1 MIRQVLAVIAVLLP
15 APALAGVQTVS
26 DRGFV
31 SRHLLD
37 APGSGDEIWETLV
50 LPARWWN
57 KAHTYSGDSKNL
69 TIDARPG
76 GCFCEILPSTIS
88 PNAAPRGGV
97 EHMRVVYVERGR
109 ALRLNGALGPLQAD
123 AVIGSL
129 TIMLKPTDSGTR
141 ILVEYVVGGY
151 FRTDPNALASS
162 VDKVLAEQVLGLA
175 NKIGGKLV
183 TTSEPAPKEPVEAP
197 KVPLKG
203 DRIGEII
210 GR

>member
-1 MIRQVLAVIAVLLP
+1 MIRQVLAVLAGVLST
-15 APALAGVQTVS
+15 PALAGVQAVS
-26 DRGFV
+26 DHGFV

-37 APGSGDEIWETLV
+37 APGSGEEIWETLV
-50 LPARWWN
+50 APARWWS
-57 KAHTYSGDSKNL
+57 KAHTYSGDTKNL

-97 EHMRVVYVERGR
+97 EHMRVIYAERGR
-109 ALRLNGALGPLQAD
+109 ALRMNGALGPLQAD
-123 AVIGSL
+123 AVIGSM

-151 FRTDPNALASS
+151 FRSDPNVLAAA
-162 VDKVLAEQVLGLA
+162 VDKVVAEQVLGLA
-175 NKIGGKLV
+175 NRIGGKVV
-183 TTSEPAPKEPVEAP
+183 TTSEPALTEPTETQKA
-197 KVPLKG
+197 PLKG

>member
-1 MIRQVLAVIAVLLP
+1 MVRRVLAVMAALLP
-15 APALAGVQTVS
+15 APALAGVQAVS
-26 DRGFV
+26 ERGFV

-37 APGSGDEIWETLV
+37 APGSGEEIWETLV
-50 LPARWWN
+50 APAKWWN

-109 ALRLNGALGPLQAD
+109 ALRMNGALGPLQAD
-123 AVIGSL
+123 AVIGSM

-151 FRTDPNALASS
+151 FRTDPTALSS
-162 VDKVLAEQVLGLA
+162 AVDKVLAEQVLGLA

-183 TTSEPAPKEPVEAP
+183 TNSEPVPKESAEAP
-197 KVPLKG
+197 KAPPKG